1 MIFYDFN
8 ILMLD
13 ASEIIN
19 FYILKTI
26 HNPIR
31 SESICLH
38 LYALAYHNI
47 INMVIR
53 VQRYEKKCKYV

>member
-38 LYALAYHNI
+38 LYALAYP
-47 INMVIR
+47 
-53 VQRYEKKCKYV
+53 